1 MSKAITPIIIIIT
14 LLTKSLLLKFKN
26 LLAETSAVSF
36 YCKYLNIVM
45 FNGAAVAL
53 IGVLVKF
60 IGVKSE
66 RFF

>member
-45 FNGAAVAL
+45 FNGAAVA
-53 IGVLVKF
+53 
-60 IGVKSE
+60 
-66 RFF
+66 